1 MEANFVELI
10 SRQTT
15 LEEVQAYVLLRE
27 STLSADDKKRIL
39 HEHGGEVKYGPVV
52 KAFRLLGSRFFNEF
66 QTGRSSQ
73 KNKVDDVNVSET
85 LDSHETSNTAEIGHY
100 EKAFLM
106 LMNMKLIWIRNLL
119 MQ

>member
-1 MEANFVELI
+1 
-10 SRQTT
+10 
-15 LEEVQAYVLLRE
+15 VLLRE

-39 HEHGGEVKYGPVV
+39 LEHGGEVKYGPVV

-85 LDSHETSNTAEIGHY
+85 LDSHETAI
-100 EKAFLM
+100 L
-106 LMNMKLIWIRNLL
+106 LKLVTMRKPFSC
-119 MQ
+119 

>member
-1 MEANFVELI
+1 MCSCVNRRLVRMTRNA
-10 SRQTT
+10 
-15 LEEVQAYVLLRE
+15 
-27 STLSADDKKRIL
+27 SARTWWR
-39 HEHGGEVKYGPVV
+39 GQVWTRGQ
-52 KAFRLLGSRFFNEF
+52 AFRLLGSRFFNEF
-66 QTGRSSQ
+66 QTSRSSQ

-85 LDSHETSNTAEIGHY
+85 LDSHEASNTAETGHY